1 MAYDFFPKTEDE
13 IINKL
18 GSTFPTENLSDIVS
32 VFSVLKKEFKALETP
47 INIDLKKPS
56 MVNVSRALQG
66 DITISKLKSQAK
78 TKKINMKFGNGSSG
92 NRGVANRGN
101 LFEPQ
106 FATALIEW
114 YEGKPVA
121 DAKLLAAIEDMDK
134 TYNIRKSKKFK
145 VNLEGAE
152 NTRRPLVFGSKIFLD
167 NPKGQGKNV
176 GKSVTDI
183 TVDLD
188 SGPLY
193 LSLKLGTTTTFF
205 NVGVKSILTKAEIQ
219 KEEITNANGL
229 KLLNLFGIDPVT
241 FCRVFNGT
249 LGGGYSDQNVQYNPL
264 MMKELLESG
273 IGHGYHIIHKLSG
286 KVISKEMSER
296 AMQKA
301 AKVGTL
307 TTYYGGKTGTGKR
320 IDMEFAS
327 STYKFKINIRDT
339 QGGDGY
345 PTRMMC
351 DFTYV

>member
-13 IINKL
+13 ILNKL
-18 GSTFPTENLSDIVS
+18 GSKFPTQNLSDIVS
-32 VFSVLKKEFKALETP
+32 VFSFLKTEFKALETP

-66 DITISKLKSQAK
+66 DITIPKLKFQAK

-92 NRGVANRGN
+92 NRGTANRGN

-121 DAKLLAAIEDMDK
+121 DAKILAAIEDLDK

-145 VNLEGAE
+145 VKLEGGS
-152 NTRRPLVFGSKIFLD
+152 NTRRPLVFGSKISLD
-167 NPKGQGKNV
+167 NPKGQGKDV
-176 GKSVTDI
+176 GKTVTDI
-183 TVDLD
+183 TLELD
-188 SGPLY
+188 SGPVY
-193 LSLKLGTTTTFF
+193 LSLKLGGTTTFF
-205 NVGVKSILTKAEIQ
+205 NVGVKTILTKAEIQ
-219 KEEITNANGL
+219 KEEITNPNGL

-241 FCRVFNGT
+241 FCRIFNGT
-249 LGGGYSDQNVQYNPL
+249 LGTGYSQQNVQYNSL
-264 MMKELLESG
+264 MMKELLETG
-273 IGHGYHIIHKLSG
+273 VGHGYHIIHKLSG
-286 KVISKEMSER
+286 KVVSKNMNEQK
-296 AMQKA
+296 MQKS
-301 AKVGTL
+301 AKVGSL
-307 TTYYGGKTGTGKR
+307 TTYYGGKTGSGKR

-327 STYKFKINIRDT
+327 PLYKFKINIRDT

-351 DFTYV
+351 DFSYV